1 MWFALTHFSCRGSLP
16 PRRGGAR
23 AVGPHVAPT
32 LLKASTRPPPR
43 PPGTLDW
50 QGGSAGKDV
59 LPSLMTWL

>member
-32 LLKASTRPPPR
+32 LLKAST
-43 PPGTLDW
+43 PGTLDW
-50 QGGSAGKDV
+50 QDGSAGKDV
-59 LPSLMTWL
+59 LPRLMTWL